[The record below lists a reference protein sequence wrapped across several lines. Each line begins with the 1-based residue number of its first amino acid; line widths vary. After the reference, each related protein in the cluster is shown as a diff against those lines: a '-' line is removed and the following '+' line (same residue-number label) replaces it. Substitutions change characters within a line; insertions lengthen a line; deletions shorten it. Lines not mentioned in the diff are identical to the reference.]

1 LDLFW
6 RPYDLWIN
14 SWHNKQM
21 VDNLMKK
28 LLAIIVLGL
37 LWSNTSYSYVM
48 QDLINSLEE
57 TKKPKS
63 IEIAKT
69 LKSINASE
77 KSYDLVI
84 RKANLNIKDAK
95 NIANAISRVEKNNG
109 PKLHT
114 LSMSFNPELK
124 DEGVIALLNQIPKTT
139 SVIAFVECGITDKAG
154 QAIIDWVAKTNN
166 LDGIYIEGN
175 TFSKSMEA
183 RFEKLRNDNPKLTVL
198 SEWASDEF
206 KEMVKKSFN

>member
-1 LDLFW
+1 
-6 RPYDLWIN
+6 
-14 SWHNKQM
+14 
-21 VDNLMKK
+21 MKK
-28 LLAIIVLGL
+28 LLVIIVLGL
-37 LWSNTSYSYVM
+37 LWNNVSYSNVIM
-48 QDLINSLEE
+48 QDLIDVLVE

-63 IEIAKT
+63 LEVAKT
-69 LKSINASE
+69 LKSINAKE
-77 KSYDLVI
+77 KFYDLVI
-84 RKANLNIKDAK
+84 RKANLNLEDAR

-114 LSMSFNPELK
+114 LSMSFNQELK
-124 DEGVIALLNQIPKTT
+124 DEGVIAILNQIPKTT

-154 QAIIDWVAKTNN
+154 QAIIDWATKTNN

>member
-1 LDLFW
+1 
-6 RPYDLWIN
+6 
-14 SWHNKQM
+14 
-21 VDNLMKK
+21 
-28 LLAIIVLGL
+28 
-37 LWSNTSYSYVM
+37 
-48 QDLINSLEE
+48 
-57 TKKPKS
+57 
-63 IEIAKT
+63 
-69 LKSINASE
+69 
-77 KSYDLVI
+77 
-84 RKANLNIKDAK
+84 
-95 NIANAISRVEKNNG
+95 
-109 PKLHT
+109 
-114 LSMSFNPELK
+114 MSFNPELK

-183 RFEKLRNDNPKLTVL
+183 RFEKLRNDNAKLTVL

>member
-1 LDLFW
+1 
-6 RPYDLWIN
+6 
-14 SWHNKQM
+14 
-21 VDNLMKK
+21 MKK
-28 LLAIIVLGL
+28 LLAIVVLGL
-37 LWSNTSYSYVM
+37 LWNNVSYSNVIM
-48 QDLINSLEE
+48 QDLIDVLVE

-63 IEIAKT
+63 IEVAKT
-69 LKSINASE
+69 LKSINAKE

-84 RKANLNIKDAK
+84 RKANLNLEDAR

-114 LSMSFNPELK
+114 LSMSFNQELK
-124 DEGVIALLNQIPKTT
+124 DEGVIAILNQIPKTT

-154 QAIIDWVAKTNN
+154 QAIIDWAVKTNN

-175 TFSKSMEA
+175 TFSKGMETKFA
-183 RFEKLRNDNPKLTVL
+183 KLRTDNPQLTVL

>member
-1 LDLFW
+1 
-6 RPYDLWIN
+6 
-14 SWHNKQM
+14 
-21 VDNLMKK
+21 MKK
-28 LLAIIVLGL
+28 LLGVIVLGL
-37 LWSNTSYSYVM
+37 LWCSTSYANIIM
-48 QDLINSLEE
+48 QDLIDALVE

-63 IEIAKT
+63 IEVANN
-69 LKSINASE
+69 LKSTGDND

-95 NIANAISRVEKNNG
+95 NIANAISRAEKNNG

>member
-1 LDLFW
+1 MLG
-6 RPYDLWIN
+6 
-14 SWHNKQM
+14 SWN
-21 VDNLMKK
+21 MKK

-63 IEIAKT
+63 IEVANN
-69 LKSINASE
+69 LKSTGDND

-198 SEWASDEF
+198 SEWASEEF

>member
-1 LDLFW
+1 
-6 RPYDLWIN
+6 
-14 SWHNKQM
+14 M
-21 VDNLMKK
+21 
-28 LLAIIVLGL
+28 VLGL
-37 LWSNTSYSYVM
+37 LWCSTSYSNIIM
-48 QDLINSLEE
+48 QDLIDALVE

-63 IEIAKT
+63 LEVANN
-69 LKSINASE
+69 LKSTGDND